1 MFLDAS
7 VLIAALAGE
16 PEAMA
21 LKSAM
26 IEAETLATSQVA
38 IFETSCRLARL
49 RGLSIA
55 DAHAE
60 VTDFLRI
67 LDVDLTAIDAR
78 VGTAAHACAAR
89 YHHLTGHLARLNM
102 GDCFAYAAART
113 SGLKLAYKGND
124 FVHTDIDG
132 VRFGPE
138 AEPARP

>member
-7 VLIAALAGE
+7 VLIAVLAGE
-16 PEAMA
+16 PEALA

-26 IEAETLATSQVA
+26 LEAEPLATSQVA
-38 IFETSCRLARL
+38 IFETSCRLAKL

-55 DAHAE
+55 DAYLE
-60 VTDFLRI
+60 VMDFLQI
-67 LDVDLTAIDAR
+67 LDVEQMAVDDK
-78 VGTAAHACAAR
+78 VGAAAHACAAR
-89 YHHLTGHLARLNM
+89 YHHLTGHPARLNM

-132 VRFGPE
+132 VRFGPD
-138 AEPARP
+138 AEPPRP